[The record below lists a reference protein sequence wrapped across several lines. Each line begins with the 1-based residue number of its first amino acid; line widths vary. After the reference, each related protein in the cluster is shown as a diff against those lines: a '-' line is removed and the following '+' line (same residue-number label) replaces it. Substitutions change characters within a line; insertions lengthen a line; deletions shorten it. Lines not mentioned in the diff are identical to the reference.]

1 MALQKKKKELRQE
14 LSAIEKQIFDL
25 ERQYLEETKDF
36 GNIFT
41 GWDAYLSADK
51 SKAKKTINTEDRIF
65 SLSSVTSPAS
75 RREEDRKYSNTISM
89 QDKLP
94 LPILISLFNASARS
108 RVLVV
113 MPITNFYFLS

>member
-14 LSAIEKQIFDL
+14 LSAIEKQIYDL
-25 ERQYLEETKDF
+25 ETQYLEETKDF

-75 RREEDRKYSNTISM
+75 RREESNKRKTSGGGGSTTKKPKKVKGGGDDDAAGG
-89 QDKLP
+89 DKEV
-94 LPILISLFNASARS
+94 IDIE
-108 RVLVV
+108 
-113 MPITNFYFLS
+113 